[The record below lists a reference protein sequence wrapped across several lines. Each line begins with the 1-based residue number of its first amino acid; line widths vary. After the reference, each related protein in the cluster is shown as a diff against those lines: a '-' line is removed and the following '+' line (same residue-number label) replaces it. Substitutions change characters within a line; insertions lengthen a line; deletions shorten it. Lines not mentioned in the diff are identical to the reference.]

1 MIRRCLAFLALAA
14 LTQPVAP
21 AQQPAASTQG
31 KKPAAPWLFFDGPAA
46 RADRPAFRWLGV
58 GRAAA
63 RPAEDKLPLCGL
75 PPARL
80 IPNLCVL
87 KYRIGTASPE
97 CQAFFDQ
104 GLGYFYSY
112 VWMEAARSFETA
124 ARHDPNC
131 PMVWW
136 ALSRA
141 LERYSSSK
149 QTQALTKAKDL
160 LPRASHRE
168 NLLITARLQEKG
180 MIAGV
185 GDADKRKKAAI
196 NTLDTL
202 LALYDDDEEGW
213 YARAQLGGGA
223 GGFGGQVS
231 AVPYYKALLRVN
243 PLHPG
248 ANHELVHFYE
258 NFKRPA
264 LGWQYAEKYIASSPG
279 IPHAFHMQAHLGMR
293 IGRWNRTTD
302 WSARAI
308 ELHREYHRVQ
318 DVKPAQ
324 DAQFAHHLETLTR
337 ALIHDARWDEAR
349 RLRKECE
356 GYGIQN
362 KALKQLWFYLHLGAR
377 DWAEALKL
385 ADGLPKSDR
394 LAASYLRALVY
405 LKKGE
410 TRRAEAEVCV
420 LQQAYQTRRDDRLL
434 ERRLWETQGLLMCQQ
449 GSADGG
455 LKLLQRAVDK
465 TKNDYSHHAWG
476 NGAYYM
482 EAWGVA
488 ALWANKLDVAEE
500 AFLEA
505 LAHDA
510 GNARA
515 ALGLQVLCE
524 RLGRSEEAARYAELA
539 HRGWRQAAPGALEAE
554 LAALRGLNFPAG
566 TRPTAT
572 TATDE

>member
-1 MIRRCLAFLALAA
+1 MTRRRFTLLVLAA
-14 LTQPVAP
+14 LAV
-21 AQQPAASTQG
+21 PAAHAQP
-31 KKPAAPWLFFDGPAA
+31 PAAKSDT
-46 RADRPAFRWLGV
+46 RPAPRWLWFG
-58 GRAAA
+58 GTAKK
-63 RPAEDKLPLCGL
+63 PAEDKLPMCGL
-75 PPARL
+75 PPAKL

-87 KYRIGTASPE
+87 KYRISTASPE

-141 LERYSSSK
+141 LERYGK
-149 QTQALTKAKDL
+149 GNHNQALTRAKEL

-168 NLLITARLQEKG
+168 DLLITARLEEKG
-180 MIAGV
+180 MLPGV
-185 GDADKRKKAAI
+185 GDVTKRTKAAI
-196 NTLDTL
+196 KTLDTL
-202 LALYDDDEEGW
+202 LALYEDDEEGW
-213 YARAQLGGGA
+213 YARAQLA
-223 GGFGGQVS
+223 GGSGLFGGQVS
-231 AVPYYKALLRVN
+231 SVPFYRALLRIN

-258 NFKRPA
+258 NFQRPA
-264 LGWQYAEKYIASSPG
+264 LGWQYAVKYMESSPG

-293 IGRWNRTTD
+293 IGRWNKTTD
-302 WSARAI
+302 YSARAI
-308 ELHREYHRVQ
+308 ELHRAYHRTQ
-318 DVKPAQ
+318 GVKSSQ
-324 DAQFAHHLETLTR
+324 DAQFPHHLETLTR
-337 ALIHDARWDEAR
+337 ALIHDARWEEGR

-356 GYGIQN
+356 GYKIQN
-362 KALKQLWFYLHLGAR
+362 GSLKRLWFYLHLGER
-377 DWAEALKL
+377 DWAAALKV
-385 ADGLPKSDR
+385 ADDLHKGDR
-394 LAASYLRALVY
+394 LNASYLRALVY

-410 TRRAEAEVCV
+410 PQRAEPEVRV
-420 LQQAYQTRRDDRLL
+420 LQEAYAKRRHDKTL
-434 ERRLWETQGLLMCQQ
+434 EARLWETQGLLMCQQ
-449 GSADGG
+449 GAADGG
-455 LKLLQRAVDK
+455 LKLLQRAVDR
-465 TKNDYSHHAWG
+465 TKNSYGHHAWG

-488 ALWANKLDVAEE
+488 ALGAGRLDVAEE

-524 RLGRSEEAARYAELA
+524 RQGRSEEAARYAA
-539 HRGWRQAAPGALEAE
+539 VAQRGWRRAAPGALETE
-554 LAALRGLNFPAG
+554 LAALRGTHYTAG
-566 TRPTAT
+566 IRPTG
-572 TATDE
+572 TAAGHE